1 MSREISKGTKEY
13 ADNLLG
19 DAENVMKETLQKLET
34 NMSEALRLMQLSME
48 DTIKTIQ
55 NSRKELK

>member
-13 ADNLLG
+13 ADTLLLNT
-19 DAENVMKETLQKLET
+19 EEVLNNTLAKLEN
-34 NMSEALRLMQLSME
+34 NMSEALNLMQLSLE